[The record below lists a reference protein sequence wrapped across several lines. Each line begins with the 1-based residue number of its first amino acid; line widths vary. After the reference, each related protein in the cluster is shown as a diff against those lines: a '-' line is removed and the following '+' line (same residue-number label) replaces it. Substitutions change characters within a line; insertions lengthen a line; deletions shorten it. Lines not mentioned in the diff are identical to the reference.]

1 MRKFNLFDKVEFIE
15 KKTGEKNVGCI
26 VGFTTEEDED
36 GYIIDKESGT
46 CVEPDEHAYLLLI
59 GEMSEAESRFEEFME
74 TELCIPVPTIDFKG
88 RIVNE
93 KSELNE
99 RANKLRGFIRS
110 EKFNSLSMDMRKLM
124 VNQYDIMVEYSNIL
138 SRRLELLGA

>member
-15 KKTGEKNVGCI
+15 KNTGEKNVGCV

-59 GEMSEAESRFEEFME
+59 GEMSETESRFEEFME
-74 TELCIPVPTIDFKG
+74 TELCIPVPSIDFIG
-88 RIVNE
+88 RIANE
-93 KSELNE
+93 KNELDE
-99 RANKLRGFIRS
+99 RAGKLGGFVKS
-110 EKFNSLSMDMRKLM
+110 EKFHSLNSEMQSLM
-124 VNQYDIMVEYSNIL
+124 VEQYDVMKRYSVIL
-138 SRRLELLGA
+138 GKRLELLNA